1 MKPEEKAAV
10 KTGATTALITTA
22 VALLLPSP
30 AAWAAAIY
38 GTYKMA
44 KGCLPED
51 QGGQGPAG
59 LLAQPLIQLNIN
71 HVNSNPARTQRSA
84 SGDLHAV

>member
-38 GTYKMA
+38 GTYRMA
-44 KGCLPED
+44 KGAYQKAKED
-51 QGGQGPAG
+51 K
-59 LLAQPLIQLNIN
+59 AQQDYWRN
-71 HVNSNPARTQRSA
+71 H
-84 SGDLHAV
+84 